1 MSKTWYV
8 YNITL
13 RNLCKI
19 KSLIL
24 IIDMLKQLFFMLI
37 LLSVISCK
45 ENEKTDF
52 LNHKINFDGVENI
65 SEKRLN
71 DAGYDKSISYSVVVY
86 WDSITCSSCVLDELY
101 IWKEH
106 YDELKSLNMDVLFIF
121 NADDIKKI
129 PRDLCSLC
137 DIIKVKVDKVNTF
150 YTNNTFLTNR
160 NFHISVINQANEIVW
175 FGSPLRSEK
184 TWKKFKEYISYLS

>member
-1 MSKTWYV
+1 MAVTK
-8 YNITL
+8 
-13 RNLCKI
+13 K
-19 KSLIL
+19 
-24 IIDMLKQLFFMLI
+24 
-37 LLSVISCK
+37 
-45 ENEKTDF
+45 NEVFIVGELVDVKTDVRTSSDG
-52 LNHKINFDGVENI
+52 KTYISGKVSTKVVVDGVENI

-129 PRDLCSLC
+129 TRD
-137 DIIKVKVDKVNTF
+137 F
-150 YTNNTFLTNR
+150 
-160 NFHISVINQANEIVW
+160 
-175 FGSPLRSEK
+175 
-184 TWKKFKEYISYLS
+184 